1 MIRDMSGKLT
11 YTAGVKGTAGV
22 LTAAVGEKRECR
34 EPAAG
39 VAEGGVKYAF
49 TERS

>member
-1 MIRDMSGKLT
+1 MG
-11 YTAGVKGTAGV
+11 GVRI
-22 LTAAVGEKRECR
+22 AAVGGEKRECR

>member
-1 MIRDMSGKLT
+1 M
-11 YTAGVKGTAGV
+11 AGV
-22 LTAAVGEKRECR
+22 LTAVVGGEKRECR

>member
-1 MIRDMSGKLT
+1 MIRDMSGRLT
-11 YTAGVKGTAGV
+11 YTVGVRAMAGV
-22 LTAAVGEKRECR
+22 LTVAVGEKRECR